1 MKSIQPKVQSSPVSS
16 LPAKDRILLAA
27 HDLFYQE
34 GIRATG
40 VDRVIAESCVTKVTF
55 YRHFPSKNALILEFL
70 QYRHQRWIAWFQD
83 ALQRHG
89 GNAKAIA
96 PALAEW
102 FRDDG
107 FRGCAF
113 INSVGEL
120 GGAMPEVIEI
130 TRQHKQEMAAAIAS
144 VLPPSRQRPRD
155 AQVIALAIDGAII
168 RAQFDETPEDALL
181 GLERILKSLLI
192 IKLPQTPRQR

>member
-1 MKSIQPKVQSSPVSS
+1 MKSINPKVQPSPVSN
-16 LPAKDRILLAA
+16 PRARERILLAA

-40 VDRVIAESCVTKVTF
+40 VDRVIAASSVTKVTF
-55 YRHFPSKNALILEFL
+55 YRHFPSKSALILEFL
-70 QYRHQRWIAWFQD
+70 QYRHQLWISWFQD

-102 FRDDG
+102 FRDGG

-120 GGAMPEVIEI
+120 GGAMPEVIEF
-130 TRQHKQEMAAAIAS
+130 TRQHKQEMTAAIAS
-144 VLPPSRQRPRD
+144 VLPPSRQRTRD
-155 AQVIALAIDGAII
+155 ARAIALAVDGAII
-168 RAQFDETPEDALL
+168 RAQFDETPDDALL
-181 GLERILKSLLI
+181 GLRQILKSL
-192 IKLPQTPRQR
+192 TRC

>member
-1 MKSIQPKVQSSPVSS
+1 MKSIQPKLHSR
-16 LPAKDRILLAA
+16 PAKDRILLAA

-40 VDRVIAESCVTKVTF
+40 VDRVIAESSVTKVTF

-70 QYRHQRWIAWFQD
+70 QYRHQLWISWFQE

-120 GGAMPEVIEI
+120 GGKIPEVIEI
-130 TRQHKQEMAAAIAS
+130 TRQHKQEMVVVIVS
-144 VLPPSRQRPRD
+144 VLPPSRHRLRD
-155 AQVIALAIDGAII
+155 ARAIALAVDGTII
-168 RAQFDETPEDALL
+168 CAQFDPTPDDALL
-181 GLERILKSLLI
+181 GLQRILKSLLI
-192 IKLPQTPRQR
+192 KKLPQMPRQC